1 MAPPPK
7 KRNEQTMSDTIE
19 FRDRVLLTID
29 DDLAY
34 VRMNRPAKRNGL
46 DWDMMRGL
54 IDAARHI
61 RRNRHLRAVILA
73 GEGQAFCAGL
83 DFASF
88 TSKPLRMARGFTK
101 YGLKRTNIFQEVA
114 WCWRKLPVPVIAAVH
129 GQCYGGG
136 LQIALAA
143 DFRLATPDAELS
155 VMEIKWGLI
164 PDMTGSVTLRELL
177 PMDQAKELTLTGRLV
192 SGTEAAALNLVTRVS
207 EEPVSEAREL
217 ARTLATRSPDAV
229 ALGKKL
235 LHQTRTIGETRALDT
250 ESRLQFRIIGR
261 ANQRE
266 AMNAGTANRK
276 PDWLPRRVG

>member
-1 MAPPPK
+1 
-7 KRNEQTMSDTIE
+7 
-19 FRDRVLLTID
+19 
-29 DDLAY
+29 
-34 VRMNRPAKRNGL
+34 
-46 DWDMMRGL
+46 
-54 IDAARHI
+54 
-61 RRNRHLRAVILA
+61 
-73 GEGQAFCAGL
+73 
-83 DFASF
+83 
-88 TSKPLRMARGFTK
+88 
-101 YGLKRTNIFQEVA
+101 
-114 WCWRKLPVPVIAAVH
+114 VH

>member
-1 MAPPPK
+1 
-7 KRNEQTMSDTIE
+7 MSDTIE
-19 FRDRVLLTID
+19 FRDRVVLALD
-29 DDLAY
+29 DDIAS
-34 VRMNRPAKRNGL
+34 VRLNRPDKRNGL

-61 RRNRHLRAVILA
+61 RKNRRVRAVILG

-83 DFASF
+83 DFTSF
-88 TSKPLRMARGFTK
+88 TSKPMRMARGFTK

-114 WCWRKLPVPVIAAVH
+114 WCWRKLPVPVIAALH

-143 DFRLATPDAELS
+143 DFRLATPDADLS
-155 VMEIKWGLI
+155 VMETKWGLI

-177 PMDQAKELTLTGRLV
+177 PMDQAKELTLTGRRL
-192 SGTEAAALNLVTRVS
+192 SGTEAAELNLVTRLS
-207 EEPVSEAREL
+207 EEPLNEAGEL
-217 ARTLATRSPDAV
+217 AQKLAKRSPDAM
-229 ALGKKL
+229 AAGKKL
-235 LHQTRTIGETRALDT
+235 FHETWNCDETSALDS

-266 AMNAGTANRK
+266 AMKANTDNRQ
-276 PDWLPRRVG
+276 PRWLPRRFR